1 MCGAGHCHVRGRGR
15 VLRGRGD
22 PAAQR
27 GHGLQP
33 AGVTRG
39 VVEVGVTSD
48 HGSVAQ
54 TVRLGLLHVGHA
66 EGANCPLPLLSA
78 ENIARAA
85 EQ

>member
-1 MCGAGHCHVRGRGR
+1 MRERGR
-15 VLRGRGD
+15 VLRGPGD

-39 VVEVGVTSD
+39 VVEVRVTSD

-66 EGANCPLPLLSA
+66 EGANCPLSLLSA
-78 ENIARAA
+78 QNIARAA

>member
-1 MCGAGHCHVRGRGR
+1 MRGRGR

-39 VVEVGVTSD
+39 VVEVRVTSD

-78 ENIARAA
+78 QDIARAA

>member
-1 MCGAGHCHVRGRGR
+1 M
-15 VLRGRGD
+15 LRGGGD

-39 VVEVGVTSD
+39 VVKVRVTSD

-78 ENIARAA
+78 QNVARAA